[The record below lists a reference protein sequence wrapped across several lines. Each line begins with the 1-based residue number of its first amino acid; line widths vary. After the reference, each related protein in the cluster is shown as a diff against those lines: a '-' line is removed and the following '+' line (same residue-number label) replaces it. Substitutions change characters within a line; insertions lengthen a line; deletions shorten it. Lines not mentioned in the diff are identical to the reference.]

1 MTLLRDISFLWSMI
15 HVVALF
21 LLLFEP
27 RYSWRT
33 TLLAGFAGA
42 STLLI
47 VNVLA
52 MLWLGH
58 GIIMTLAFFTCTI
71 PTLILFLFLSK
82 YRDGRVLLLFCL
94 TVNTCFWLL
103 QITNFLDRITGDTYV
118 IMLISRLIIFPV
130 AEYIFW
136 RYLRIP
142 YLELQNHLHKGWW
155 WIAAIGATYYLL
167 LMCTSVPVDTP
178 LPDTAGLIRIALVM
192 VLMPLTYLTILRSL
206 WRQMTLYNN
215 QQQVEHQRQDY
226 NAILQKMEMEKIY
239 RHDMRHHL
247 LVLEAMLQQ
256 NDSANA
262 RIYINELNG
271 RLTGLAQ
278 KVWSANMPVNAVL
291 AAYMAK
297 AETADCKIQLNVN
310 IPAKLPYDEMDLCI
324 IIGNALDNAIQA
336 CRNITDTAQRK
347 IDFQLDLSDNQRLR
361 LSISNACPQPP
372 KFNKDGLPI
381 QTRPKDGHGFGLR
394 SIKHLANQYGGLLNC
409 QWANA
414 TFHLNIVL
422 FPLKNETTDL

>member
-58 GIIMTLAFFTCTI
+58 GIIMILAFFTCTI

-82 YRDGRVLLLFCL
+82 YRDGRFFFLFCL
-94 TVNTCFWLL
+94 TDTTCFWLL

-297 AETADCKIQLNVN
+297 AKTADCKIQLNVN

-381 QTRPKDGHGFGLR
+381 QTIPKDGHGFGLR

-414 TFHLNIVL
+414 TFQLNIVL
-422 FPLKNETTDL
+422 FPLKNKTADL

>member
-82 YRDGRVLLLFCL
+82 YRDGRFFFLFCL
-94 TVNTCFWLL
+94 TDTTCFWLL

-297 AETADCKIQLNVN
+297 AKTADCKIQLNVN

-381 QTRPKDGHGFGLR
+381 QTIPKDGHGFGLR

-414 TFHLNIVL
+414 TFQLNIVL
-422 FPLKNETTDL
+422 FPLKNKTADL

>member
-82 YRDGRVLLLFCL
+82 YRDGRFFFLFCL
-94 TVNTCFWLL
+94 TDTTCFWLL

-247 LVLEAMLQQ
+247 LVLEALLQQ

-297 AETADCKIQLNVN
+297 AKTADCKIQLNVN

-414 TFHLNIVL
+414 TFQLNIVL
-422 FPLKNETTDL
+422 FPLKNKTADL

>member
-1 MTLLRDISFLWSMI
+1 MTILRDISFLWSMI

-33 TLLAGFAGA
+33 TLWAGFAGA

-52 MLWLGH
+52 MLWFGH
-58 GIIMTLAFFTCTI
+58 GIIMVLAFFTCTI

-82 YRDGRVLLLFCL
+82 YRDGRFFFLFCL
-94 TVNTCFWLL
+94 TDTTCFWLL

-142 YLELQNHLHKGWW
+142 YLELQSHLHKGWW

-167 LMCTSVPVDTP
+167 LMFTSVPVDTP

-215 QQQVEHQRQDY
+215 EQQVERQRQDY
-226 NAILQKMEMEKIY
+226 NAILQKMDMEKIY

-262 RIYINELNG
+262 QIYINELNG

-297 AETADCKIQLNVN
+297 AEAADCTIQLNVN

-324 IIGNALDNAIQA
+324 IIGNVLDNAIQA
-336 CRNITDTAQRK
+336 CQDIADTAQRK
-347 IDFQLDLSDNQRLR
+347 IDFQLDLSNNQRLR

-381 QTRPKDGHGFGLR
+381 QPRPADGHGFGLR
-394 SIKHLANQYGGLLNC
+394 SIKHLTEQYGGLLNC
-409 QWANA
+409 QWTKA

-422 FPLKNETTDL
+422 FPRKDKAADL

>member
-82 YRDGRVLLLFCL
+82 YRDGRFFFLFCL
-94 TVNTCFWLL
+94 TDTTCFWLL

-297 AETADCKIQLNVN
+297 AKTADCKIQLNVN

-414 TFHLNIVL
+414 TFQLNIVL
-422 FPLKNETTDL
+422 FPLKNKTADL